1 MRKMGFDEIW
11 ISWIMECIKIVSYF
25 LVINGKSSPRFSPTR
40 EIRHGDPMLPYLFL
54 VVVDVLSRSILRRAQ
69 AKVVV
74 GLK

>member
-25 LVINGKSSPRFSPTR
+25 LVINGKSSPRFNPTR
-40 EIRHGDPMLPYLFL
+40 EIRQGDPMLPYLFL